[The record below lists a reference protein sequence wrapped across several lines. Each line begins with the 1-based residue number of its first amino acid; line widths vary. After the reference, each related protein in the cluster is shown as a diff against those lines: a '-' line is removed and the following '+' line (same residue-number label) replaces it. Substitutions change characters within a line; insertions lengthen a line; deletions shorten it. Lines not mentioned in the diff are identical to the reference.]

1 MTAELLITLIF
12 LVIVLIAILY
22 IISIW
27 VYKRAPANMG
37 FIRTGYLG
45 TKVCLGRGAM
55 VLPVFHEVTWVS
67 LETLKLIVSRS
78 RDQAVLTSDKIRIDV
93 VTELYAHVGRSE
105 EDLLA
110 AARSLGE
117 RTFDTEKVRNLLEA
131 KIVSALRSY
140 AATKTLSELH
150 ENRDAFAKAVQNSVV
165 ESFHANGLTLEEV
178 TIVTLEQSAKEFF
191 DKDNVFDAEGLKV
204 ITAITSDA
212 RRQVHNT
219 EKRTTV
225 SIRQRELDT
234 QLELL
239 EIEKQEAFARANQ
252 DREVANEQAQ
262 QIGNKQIYVLDQR
275 MAVEQKEIDNEQAL
289 ERMRAER
296 DVNATEES
304 RRREA
309 AEIQKTLELEKARR
323 DREIELVAKTEEE
336 QLANIQRKLAEERA
350 ERDRRIALVDKA
362 KEEELVEIARE
373 LARERAQKDKEIAL
387 ITKEQARQVADID
400 RTTVVMGREEAAR
413 DERHTSS
420 ETTALSVRRRSLE
433 TRLAM
438 LEIDKDEAFAQTQ
451 QEREVTN
458 ERARVLS
465 EQQRFILEQRWQ
477 VEEEEIAKAQA
488 LEAAQIRKDIAI
500 IEEARKREAA
510 EIQRGLAR
518 ETEERNRDI
527 ALVAKA
533 GELEQAEVQRRLAV
547 EVEER
552 TREVALTGKDEEVE
566 RARVKKALAV
576 EVEEREREV
585 ALTGKDEEVERARVK
600 KALAVEVEE
609 REREVALTGKDEEV
623 ERARVKKALA
633 VEVEER
639 EREVALTGK
648 DEEVERA
655 RVKKALAVEVEE
667 RERDIALIAKEQER
681 ERADIQRFLARE
693 QEERDR
699 QIALAAKT
707 RELEQAETHRLE
719 MTARRE
725 QAEHD
730 AESVRRVA
738 DATRQ
743 KEIDRIRA
751 EKDADTRRIDEE
763 NKAQITRMH
772 LLTQA
777 ESRSLA
783 AEREAEATL
792 TRARATSEAQQIAAE
807 GIEREAG
814 AVGRA
819 EMHIETLRVEN
830 VQRRFE
836 AEAVGIEAKAG
847 ALKKYNESAT
857 FLELAKLHIEAER
870 DIHIDQAKAMG
881 TALTGAHIRMY
892 GGDGGTVDNIRQLFT
907 SGFGIGEALEGVA
920 QSLPEGL
927 RDRLARDGIR
937 GIFRRPDDGPLSGH
951 VGHIQTLVDTH
962 LGDALDTPFGAAL
975 ERLNE
980 AAGGDEQASRALAVL
995 GSVNEGGTFDD
1006 VPFATAWSLLQ
1017 SLAKSSK

>member
-45 TKVCLGRGAM
+45 TKVCLGRGAL

-93 VTELYAHVGRSE
+93 VAELYAHVGRSE

-131 KIVSALRSY
+131 KIVSALRSF

-178 TIVTLEQSAKEFF
+178 TIVTLEQSGKEFF

-262 QIGNKQIYVLDQR
+262 QIGSKQIYVLDQR
-275 MAVEQKEIDNEQAL
+275 MAVEQKEIDNERAL

-309 AEIQKTLELEKARR
+309 AEIQKTLELERARR

-362 KEEELVEIARE
+362 REEELVEIARE
-373 LARERAQKDKEIAL
+373 LAREQAQKDKEIEL
-387 ITKEQARQVADID
+387 IAKEQARQVADID
-400 RTTVVMGREEAAR
+400 RTTVVMSREEAAR
-413 DERHTSS
+413 DERHQSS
-420 ETTALSVRRRSLE
+420 EATALSVRRRSLD

-438 LEIDKDEAFAQTQ
+438 LEIDKDEAFAQAQ
-451 QEREVTN
+451 QEREVAN

-477 VEEEEIAKAQA
+477 VEQEEIAKAEA
-488 LEAAQIRKDIAI
+488 LEAAQIQKDVAI
-500 IEEARKREAA
+500 IEETRKREAA
-510 EIQRGLAR
+510 DIQRALAR

-527 ALVAKA
+527 ALVTKA

-552 TREVALTGKDEEVE
+552 GREIALTGKDEEVE
-566 RARVKKALAV
+566 RARVRKALAV

-585 ALTGKDEEVERARVK
+585 ALTGKE
-600 KALAVEVEE
+600 
-609 REREVALTGKDEEV
+609 
-623 ERARVKKALA
+623 
-633 VEVEER
+633 
-639 EREVALTGK
+639 
-648 DEEVERA
+648 EEVERA

-667 RERDIALIAKEQER
+667 RERDIALITKEQER

-693 QEERDR
+693 REERDR

-707 RELEQAETHRLE
+707 RELEQAEAHRLE

-738 DATRQ
+738 DASRQ

-751 EKDADTRRIDEE
+751 EKEADTRRIDEE

-777 ESRSLA
+777 EARSLA

-792 TRARATSEAQQIAAE
+792 TRARATSEAQQISAV
-807 GIEREAG
+807 GIEREAA

-819 EMHIETLRVEN
+819 EVSIEALRVEN
-830 VQRRFE
+830 TQRRFQ
-836 AEAVGIEAKAG
+836 AEAVGIEAKAD
-847 ALKKYNESAT
+847 ALKKYNESGT

-892 GGDGGTVDNIRQLFT
+892 GGGDGTVDNIRQLFT

-962 LGDALDTPFGAAL
+962 LGDALDTPFAAAL
-975 ERLNE
+975 ERLRE
-980 AAGGDEQASRALAVL
+980 AAGGDEQAASALAVL
-995 GSVNEGGTFDD
+995 GSVNEGGGFDE
-1006 VPFATAWSLLQ
+1006 VPFGTAWSLLQ
-1017 SLAKSSK
+1017 ALAKSSK

>member
-1 MTAELLITLIF
+1 MTAELLITFIF

-22 IISIW
+22 VISIW

-93 VTELYAHVGRSE
+93 VAELYAHVGRSE
-105 EDLLA
+105 DDLLA

-239 EIEKQEAFARANQ
+239 EIEKQEAFARAHQ

-262 QIGNKQIYVLDQR
+262 QIGGKQMYVLDQR
-275 MAVEQKEIDNEQAL
+275 MAVEQKEIDNERAL

-336 QLANIQRKLAEERA
+336 QIANIQRKLSEERA
-350 ERDRRIALVDKA
+350 ERDRRIALVAKA
-362 KEEELVEIARE
+362 EEEELVEIARA
-373 LARERAQKDKEIAL
+373 LARERAEKDKEIEL
-387 ITKEQARQVADID
+387 IAKEQAREVADID
-400 RTTVVMGREEAAR
+400 RTTAVMSREEAAR
-413 DERHTSS
+413 DERHQSS
-420 ETTALSVRRRSLE
+420 EATALSVRRRSLE

-451 QEREVTN
+451 QEREVAN

-477 VEEEEIAKAQA
+477 VEEEEITKARA
-488 LEAAQIRKDIAI
+488 LEAAQIQKDIAI
-500 IEEARKREAA
+500 IEETRQREAA
-510 EIQRGLAR
+510 EIHRGLAR

-585 ALTGKDEEVERARVK
+585 ALTGKDEEVERARVR

-609 REREVALTGKDEEV
+609 RERE
-623 ERARVKKALA
+623 
-633 VEVEER
+633 
-639 EREVALTGK
+639 
-648 DEEVERA
+648 
-655 RVKKALAVEVEE
+655 
-667 RERDIALIAKEQER
+667 IALIAKEQER
-681 ERADIQRFLARE
+681 ERVDIQRFLARE

-707 RELEQAETHRLE
+707 RELEQAEAHRLE

-751 EKDADTRRIDEE
+751 EKDADTRRIEEE

-777 ESRSLA
+777 EARSLA

-792 TRARATSEAQQIAAE
+792 TRARATSEAQQISAE

-819 EMHIETLRVEN
+819 EVHIETLRVEN
-830 VQRRFE
+830 TQRRFE
-836 AEAVGIEAKAG
+836 AEAVGIEAKAD

-870 DIHIDQAKAMG
+870 DVHIDQAKAMG

-892 GGDGGTVDNIRQLFT
+892 GGDSGTVDNIRQLFT

-951 VGHIQTLVDTH
+951 VGQISDLVETH
-962 LGDALDTPFGAAL
+962 LGDALDTPFATAL
-975 ERLNE
+975 ERLRE

-995 GSVNEGGTFDD
+995 GSVNENGAFDD

-1017 SLAKSSK
+1017 SLAKSSR

>member
-1 MTAELLITLIF
+1 MTAELLITLLF

-78 RDQAVLTSDKIRIDV
+78 REQAVLTSDKIRIDV
-93 VTELYAHVGRSE
+93 VAELYAHVGRSE

-131 KIVSALRSY
+131 KIVSAVRSY

-150 ENRDAFAKAVQNSVV
+150 ENREAFAKAVQASVV

-191 DKDNVFDAEGLKV
+191 NKDNVFDAEGLKV

-219 EKRTTV
+219 EKKTTV

-239 EIEKQEAFARANQ
+239 EIEKQEAFARAHQ

-262 QIGNKQIYVLDQR
+262 QIGSKQRYVLDQR
-275 MAVEQKEIDNEQAL
+275 MEVEQKEIDNEKEL

-296 DVNATEES
+296 DVSATEES

-373 LARERAQKDKEIAL
+373 LAREQAEKDKEIEL
-387 ITKEQARQVADID
+387 IAKEQARQVADIE
-400 RTTVVMGREEAAR
+400 RTTAVMAREEAAR
-413 DERHTSS
+413 DERHKSS
-420 ETTALSVRRRSLE
+420 EETALSVRKRSLE

-438 LEIDKDEAFAQTQ
+438 LDIDKDEAFAQAQ
-451 QEREVTN
+451 QEREVAN

-477 VEEEEIAKAQA
+477 VEQEEIAKAQA
-488 LEAAQIRKDIAI
+488 LEAAQIQKEVAI
-500 IEEARKREAA
+500 IEETRNREAA
-510 EIQRGLAR
+510 DIRRGLAR
-518 ETEERNRDI
+518 ETEERERDI

-547 EVEER
+547 EMEER
-552 TREVALTGKDEEVE
+552 AREISLTGQDEEVE
-566 RARVKKALAV
+566 RARVRKARAI
-576 EVEEREREV
+576 EIEEREREV
-585 ALTGKDEEVERARVK
+585 ALTGKEEEVERARVQ
-600 KALAVEVEE
+600 KA
-609 REREVALTGKDEEV
+609 
-623 ERARVKKALA
+623 RAI
-633 VEVEER
+633 EI
-639 EREVALTGK
+639 
-648 DEEVERA
+648 
-655 RVKKALAVEVEE
+655 EE

-738 DATRQ
+738 DASRQ

-751 EKDADTRRIDEE
+751 EKEADTRRIDEE

-792 TRARATSEAQQIAAE
+792 TRARATSEAQQIAAD

-819 EMHIETLRVEN
+819 EVHIEALRVEN
-830 VQRRFE
+830 VQRRFQ
-836 AEAVGIEAKAG
+836 AEAVGIEAKAD

-870 DIHIDQAKAMG
+870 DVHIDQAKAMG

-951 VGHIQTLVDTH
+951 VGHIQALVDAH
-962 LGDALDTPFGAAL
+962 LADALDTPFAAAL
-975 ERLNE
+975 ERLRE
-980 AAGGDEQASRALAVL
+980 AAGGDEQAAASLAVL

-1017 SLAKSSK
+1017 ALAKSSK

>member
-1 MTAELLITLIF
+1 MTAELLITLLF

-22 IISIW
+22 VISIW

-45 TKVCLGRGAM
+45 TKVCLGRGAI

-93 VTELYAHVGRSE
+93 VAELYAHVGRSE

-131 KIVSALRSY
+131 KIVSALRSF

-150 ENRDAFAKAVQNSVV
+150 ENRDAFAKAVQGSVV

-204 ITAITSDA
+204 ITEITSDA

-239 EIEKQEAFARANQ
+239 EIEKQEAFARAHQ

-262 QIGNKQIYVLDQR
+262 QIGNKQRYVLDQR

-296 DVNATEES
+296 DVSATEES

-309 AEIQKTLELEKARR
+309 AEIRKTLELEKARR

-336 QLANIQRKLAEERA
+336 QLANIRRKLSEERA
-350 ERDRRIALVDKA
+350 EHDRRIALVAKA
-362 KEEELVEIARE
+362 EEEELAGIARA
-373 LARERAQKDKEIAL
+373 LARERAEKDKEIDL
-387 ITKEQARQVADID
+387 IAKEQARETADID
-400 RTTVVMGREEAAR
+400 RTTAVMGREEAAR
-413 DERHTSS
+413 DERHQSS
-420 ETTALSVRRRSLE
+420 EATALSVRRRSLE

-438 LEIDKDEAFAQTQ
+438 LEIDKDEAFAQAQ
-451 QEREVTN
+451 QEREVAN

-477 VEEEEIAKAQA
+477 VEQEEIAKAQA
-488 LEAAQIRKDIAI
+488 LEAARIRKDVAI
-500 IEEARKREAA
+500 IEETREREAA
-510 EIQRGLAR
+510 EIRRGLAR
-518 ETEERNRDI
+518 ETEERDRDI

-552 TREVALTGKDEEVE
+552 GREIALTGKDEEVE
-566 RARVKKALAV
+566 RTRVKKALAV
-576 EVEEREREV
+576 EVEERERE
-585 ALTGKDEEVERARVK
+585 
-600 KALAVEVEE
+600 
-609 REREVALTGKDEEV
+609 
-623 ERARVKKALA
+623 
-633 VEVEER
+633 
-639 EREVALTGK
+639 
-648 DEEVERA
+648 
-655 RVKKALAVEVEE
+655 
-667 RERDIALIAKEQER
+667 IALIAKEQER
-681 ERADIQRFLARE
+681 ERTDIQRFLARE

-707 RELEQAETHRLE
+707 RELEQAEAHRLE

-751 EKDADTRRIDEE
+751 EKDADTRRIEEE
-763 NKAQITRMH
+763 NKAQISRMH
-772 LLTQA
+772 MLTQA
-777 ESRSLA
+777 EARSLA

-792 TRARATSEAQQIAAE
+792 TRARATSEAQQISAE

-819 EMHIETLRVEN
+819 EVHVEALRVEN
-830 VQRRFE
+830 VQRRFQ
-836 AEAVGIEAKAG
+836 AEAVGIEAKAD

-870 DIHIDQAKAMG
+870 DVHIDQAKAMG
-881 TALTGAHIRMY
+881 SALTGAHIRMY

-937 GIFRRPDDGPLSGH
+937 GIFRRPDGGPLSGH
-951 VGHIQTLVDTH
+951 VERIAGLVDAH
-962 LGDALDTPFGAAL
+962 LGDALDTPFAAAL
-975 ERLNE
+975 ERLGE
-980 AAGGDEQASRALAVL
+980 AAGGDEEATRALAVL

-1006 VPFATAWSLLQ
+1006 VPFATAWNLLQ
-1017 SLAKSSK
+1017 ALAKSSK

>member
-12 LVIVLIAILY
+12 LAIVLIAILY

-45 TKVCLGRGAM
+45 TRVCLGRGAI

-78 RDQAVLTSDKIRIDV
+78 RDQAVLTSDKIRVDV
-93 VTELYAHVGRSE
+93 VAELYAHVGRSE

-150 ENRDAFAKAVQNSVV
+150 ENREAFAKAVQASVV

-204 ITAITSDA
+204 ITEVTSDA
-212 RRQVHNT
+212 RRHVHNT

-225 SIRQRELDT
+225 SIRKRELDT

-262 QIGNKQIYVLDQR
+262 QIGSKQMYVLDQR
-275 MAVEQKEIDNEQAL
+275 MEVEQKEIDNEKAL

-296 DVNATEES
+296 DVSATEES

-373 LARERAQKDKEIAL
+373 LAREQARTDKEIEL
-387 ITKEQARQVADID
+387 IAKEQARQVADID
-400 RTTVVMGREEAAR
+400 RTTVVMAREEAAR
-413 DERHTSS
+413 DERHQSS
-420 ETTALSVRRRSLE
+420 ETTALSVRKRSLE

-438 LEIDKDEAFAQTQ
+438 LEIDKDEAFAQAQ
-451 QEREVTN
+451 QEREVAN

-465 EQQRFILEQRWQ
+465 EQQRFILEQRWL
-477 VEEEEIAKAQA
+477 VEEEEIAKARA
-488 LEAAQIRKDIAI
+488 LEAAQIQKDVAI
-500 IEEARKREAA
+500 IDETRKREAA
-510 EIQRGLAR
+510 DIRRGLAR

-552 TREVALTGKDEEVE
+552 GREIALTTKDEEVE
-566 RARVKKALAV
+566 RARVQKARAV
-576 EVEEREREV
+576 EVEERERE
-585 ALTGKDEEVERARVK
+585 
-600 KALAVEVEE
+600 
-609 REREVALTGKDEEV
+609 
-623 ERARVKKALA
+623 
-633 VEVEER
+633 
-639 EREVALTGK
+639 
-648 DEEVERA
+648 
-655 RVKKALAVEVEE
+655 
-667 RERDIALIAKEQER
+667 IALIAKEQER

-738 DATRQ
+738 DANRQ

-751 EKDADTRRIDEE
+751 EKEADTRRIDEE
-763 NKAQITRMH
+763 NKAQVTRMH

-777 ESRSLA
+777 EARSLA

-792 TRARATSEAQQIAAE
+792 TRARATSEAQQIAAV
-807 GIEREAG
+807 GIEREAA

-819 EMHIETLRVEN
+819 EVSIEALRVEN
-830 VQRRFE
+830 TQRRFQ
-836 AEAVGIEAKAG
+836 AEAVGIEAKAD
-847 ALKKYNESAT
+847 ALKRYNESAT

-951 VGHIQTLVDTH
+951 VGHVQTLVDAH
-962 LGDALDTPFGAAL
+962 LADSPDTPFAAAL
-975 ERLNE
+975 ERLRE
-980 AAGGDEQASRALAVL
+980 AAGGDEEASRALAVL

-1006 VPFATAWSLLQ
+1006 VPFATAWNLLQ

>member
-93 VTELYAHVGRSE
+93 VAELYAHVGRSE

-131 KIVSALRSY
+131 KIVSALRSF

-178 TIVTLEQSAKEFF
+178 TIVTLEQSGKEFF

-262 QIGNKQIYVLDQR
+262 QIGSKQMYVLDQR
-275 MAVEQKEIDNEQAL
+275 MAVEQKEIDNERAL

-336 QLANIQRKLAEERA
+336 QLANIKRKLAEERA
-350 ERDRRIALVDKA
+350 ERDRRIALIAKA
-362 KEEELVEIARE
+362 KEEELAEIYRE
-373 LARERAQKDKEIAL
+373 LAREQAQKDKEIEL
-387 ITKEQARQVADID
+387 IAKEQAREVADIE
-400 RTTVVMGREEAAR
+400 RNTAVMSREEAAR
-413 DERHTSS
+413 DERHQSS
-420 ETTALSVRRRSLE
+420 EATALSVRRRSLE

-438 LEIDKDEAFAQTQ
+438 LEIDKDEAFAQAQ
-451 QEREVTN
+451 QEREVAN

-477 VEEEEIAKAQA
+477 VEQEEIAKARD
-488 LEAAQIRKDIAI
+488 LEAAQIHKDVAI
-500 IEEARKREAA
+500 VEETRKREAA
-510 EIQRGLAR
+510 EIRRGLAR
-518 ETEERNRDI
+518 ETEERDRDI
-527 ALVAKA
+527 ALVAKT

-552 TREVALTGKDEEVE
+552 GREIALTGKDEEVE

-623 ERARVKKALA
+623 ERARVKKS
-633 VEVEER
+633 
-639 EREVALTGK
+639 
-648 DEEVERA
+648 
-655 RVKKALAVEVEE
+655 LAVEVEE

-707 RELEQAETHRLE
+707 RELEQVEAHRLE

-730 AESVRRVA
+730 AESVRHVA
-738 DATRQ
+738 DASRQ
-743 KEIDRIRA
+743 KEIDRIKA
-751 EKDADTRRIDEE
+751 EKDADTRRIEEE

-777 ESRSLA
+777 EARSLA

-792 TRARATSEAQQIAAE
+792 TRARATSEAQQIAAD

-819 EMHIETLRVEN
+819 EVHIETLRVEN

-870 DIHIDQAKAMG
+870 DVHIDQAKAMG

-937 GIFRRPDDGPLSGH
+937 GIFRRPDDSPLSGH
-951 VGHIQTLVDTH
+951 VGQIGSLVEAH
-962 LGDALDTPFGAAL
+962 LADALDTPFAAAL
-975 ERLNE
+975 DRLRE
-980 AAGGDEQASRALAVL
+980 AAGSDEEASRALAVL
-995 GSVNEGGTFDD
+995 DSVNESGAFDD

>member
-1 MTAELLITLIF
+1 MTAELLITLLF

-78 RDQAVLTSDKIRIDV
+78 REQAVLTSDKIRVDV
-93 VTELYAHVGRSE
+93 VAELYAHVGRSE

-131 KIVSALRSY
+131 KIVSAVRSY

-150 ENRDAFAKAVQNSVV
+150 ENREAFAKAVQNSVV

-191 DKDNVFDAEGLKV
+191 NKDNVFDAEGLKV

-219 EKRTTV
+219 EKKTTV

-239 EIEKQEAFARANQ
+239 EIEKQEAFARAHQ

-262 QIGNKQIYVLDQR
+262 QIGSKQRYVLDQR
-275 MAVEQKEIDNEQAL
+275 MEVEQKEIDNEKAL

-296 DVNATEES
+296 DVSATEES

-373 LARERAQKDKEIAL
+373 LAREQARTDKEIEL
-387 ITKEQARQVADID
+387 IAKEQARQVADID
-400 RTTVVMGREEAAR
+400 RTTAVMAREEAAR
-413 DERHTSS
+413 DERHESS
-420 ETTALSVRRRSLE
+420 EETALSVRKRSLE

-438 LEIDKDEAFAQTQ
+438 LDIDKDEAFAQAQ
-451 QEREVTN
+451 QEREVAS

-477 VEEEEIAKAQA
+477 VEQEEIAKAQA
-488 LEAAQIRKDIAI
+488 LEAAQIQKEVAI
-500 IEEARKREAA
+500 IEETRNREAA
-510 EIQRGLAR
+510 DIRRGLAR
-518 ETEERNRDI
+518 ETEERERDI

-552 TREVALTGKDEEVE
+552 GREIALTGKDEEVE
-566 RARVKKALAV
+566 RARVRKALAV

-585 ALTGKDEEVERARVK
+585 ALTGKEEEVERARVQ
-600 KALAVEVEE
+600 KARAVEIEE
-609 REREVALTGKDEEV
+609 RERE
-623 ERARVKKALA
+623 
-633 VEVEER
+633 
-639 EREVALTGK
+639 
-648 DEEVERA
+648 
-655 RVKKALAVEVEE
+655 
-667 RERDIALIAKEQER
+667 IALIAKDQER

-738 DATRQ
+738 DASRQ

-751 EKDADTRRIDEE
+751 EKEADTRRIDEE

-772 LLTQA
+772 MLTQA
-777 ESRSLA
+777 EARSLA

-792 TRARATSEAQQIAAE
+792 TRARATSEAQQIAAD

-819 EMHIETLRVEN
+819 EVHIEALRVEN
-830 VQRRFE
+830 VQRRFQ
-836 AEAVGIEAKAG
+836 AEAVGIEAKAD

-870 DIHIDQAKAMG
+870 DVHIDQAKAMG

-937 GIFRRPDDGPLSGH
+937 GIFRRPDDSPLSGH
-951 VGHIQTLVDTH
+951 VGHVQTLVDAH
-962 LGDALDTPFGAAL
+962 LADTLDTPFAAAL
-975 ERLNE
+975 ERLRE
-980 AAGGDEQASRALAVL
+980 AAGGDEQASRAVEVL
-995 GSVNEGGTFDD
+995 GSVNEGGAFDD

-1017 SLAKSSK
+1017 ALAKSSK

>member
-22 IISIW
+22 VISIW

-78 RDQAVLTSDKIRIDV
+78 RDQAVLASDKIRIDV
-93 VTELYAHVGRSE
+93 VAELYAHVGRSE
-105 EDLLA
+105 DDLLA

-234 QLELL
+234 QLDLL
-239 EIEKQEAFARANQ
+239 EIEKQEAFARAHQ

-262 QIGNKQIYVLDQR
+262 QIGSKQMYVLDQR
-275 MAVEQKEIDNEQAL
+275 MAVEQKEIDNERAL

-336 QLANIQRKLAEERA
+336 QLANIQRKLSEERA
-350 ERDRRIALVDKA
+350 ERDRRIALVAKA
-362 KEEELVEIARE
+362 EEEELVEIARA
-373 LARERAQKDKEIAL
+373 LARERAEKDKEIEL
-387 ITKEQARQVADID
+387 IGKEQGREVADID
-400 RTTVVMGREEAAR
+400 RTTAVMSREEAAR
-413 DERHTSS
+413 DERHQSS

-451 QEREVTN
+451 QEREVAN

-477 VEEEEIAKAQA
+477 VEEEEIAKARA

-500 IEEARKREAA
+500 IEETRQREAA

-623 ERARVKKALA
+623 ERARVQ
-633 VEVEER
+633 
-639 EREVALTGK
+639 
-648 DEEVERA
+648 
-655 RVKKALAVEVEE
+655 KALAVEVEE
-667 RERDIALIAKEQER
+667 RERDIALIGKEQER

-707 RELEQAETHRLE
+707 RELEQAEAHRLE

-751 EKDADTRRIDEE
+751 EKDADTRRIEEE

-777 ESRSLA
+777 EARSLA

-792 TRARATSEAQQIAAE
+792 TRARATSEAQQISAE

-819 EMHIETLRVEN
+819 EVHIEALRVEN

-836 AEAVGIEAKAG
+836 AEAVGIEAKAD
-847 ALKKYNESAT
+847 ALKTYNESAT

-870 DIHIDQAKAMG
+870 DVHIDQAKAMG

-892 GGDGGTVDNIRQLFT
+892 GGDAGTVDNIRQLFT

-951 VGHIQTLVDTH
+951 VGQISDLVETH
-962 LGDALDTPFGAAL
+962 LGDALDTPFATAL
-975 ERLNE
+975 ERLRE

-995 GSVNEGGTFDD
+995 GSVNESGAFDD
-1006 VPFATAWSLLQ
+1006 VPFATAWGLLQ

>member
-22 IISIW
+22 VISIW

-93 VTELYAHVGRSE
+93 VAELYAHVGRSE

-117 RTFDTEKVRNLLEA
+117 RTFDTEKVRSLLEA

-150 ENRDAFAKAVQNSVV
+150 ENRDTFAKAVQTSVV

-178 TIVTLEQSAKEFF
+178 TIVTLEQSGKEFF

-204 ITAITSDA
+204 ITEITSDA

-239 EIEKQEAFARANQ
+239 EIEKQEAFARAHQ

-262 QIGNKQIYVLDQR
+262 QIGNKQMYVLDQR

-296 DVNATEES
+296 DVSATEES

-309 AEIQKTLELEKARR
+309 AEIWKTLELEKARR

-350 ERDRRIALVDKA
+350 ERDRRIALVAKA
-362 KEEELVEIARE
+362 KEEELAEISRE
-373 LARERAQKDKEIAL
+373 LAREHAQKDKEIEL
-387 ITKEQARQVADID
+387 IAKEQARQMADID
-400 RTTVVMGREEAAR
+400 RTTAVMAREETAR
-413 DERHTSS
+413 DERHKSS
-420 ETTALSVRRRSLE
+420 EATALSVRRRGLE

-438 LEIDKDEAFAQTQ
+438 LEIDRDEAFAQTQ
-451 QEREVTN
+451 QEREVAN
-458 ERARVLS
+458 ERARILS
-465 EQQRFILEQRWQ
+465 EQQRFILEQRWL
-477 VEEEEIAKAQA
+477 VEAEEIAKARA

-500 IEEARKREAA
+500 IEETREREAA
-510 EIQRGLAR
+510 EIQRALAR

-552 TREVALTGKDEEVE
+552 GREIALTGKDEEVE
-566 RARVKKALAV
+566 RARVKKARAI
-576 EVEEREREV
+576 EIEEREREIV
-585 ALTGKDEEVERARVK
+585 
-600 KALAVEVEE
+600 
-609 REREVALTGKDEEV
+609 
-623 ERARVKKALA
+623 
-633 VEVEER
+633 
-639 EREVALTGK
+639 
-648 DEEVERA
+648 
-655 RVKKALAVEVEE
+655 
-667 RERDIALIAKEQER
+667 LIAKEQER
-681 ERADIQRFLARE
+681 EQADIRRFLARE

-707 RELEQAETHRLE
+707 RELEQAEAHRLE
-719 MTARRE
+719 MTAQRE

-751 EKDADTRRIDEE
+751 EKDADTRRIEEE
-763 NKAQITRMH
+763 NKARISRMH
-772 LLTQA
+772 LLNQSEA
-777 ESRSLA
+777 RSLA

-792 TRARATSEAQQIAAE
+792 TRARANSEAQQIAAV

-819 EMHIETLRVEN
+819 EVSIEALRVEN
-830 VQRRFE
+830 TQRRFE
-836 AEAVGIEAKAG
+836 AEAVGIEAKAD
-847 ALKKYNESAT
+847 ALKRYNESAT

-951 VGHIQTLVDTH
+951 VERVRALVDAH
-962 LGDALDTPFGAAL
+962 LDDALDTPFAAAL
-975 ERLNE
+975 ERLRE

-995 GSVNEGGTFDD
+995 GSVNESGAFDD
-1006 VPFATAWSLLQ
+1006 VPFATAWNLLQ
-1017 SLAKSSK
+1017 TLAKRAPTE

>member
-1 MTAELLITLIF
+1 MTVELLITLIF
-12 LVIVLIAILY
+12 LVIALIAILY
-22 IISIW
+22 VISIW

-93 VTELYAHVGRSE
+93 VAELYAHVGRSE
-105 EDLLA
+105 DDLLA

-178 TIVTLEQSAKEFF
+178 TIVTLEQSGKEFF

-262 QIGNKQIYVLDQR
+262 QIGNKQMYVLDQR
-275 MAVEQKEIDNEQAL
+275 MAVEQKEIDNERAL

-336 QLANIQRKLAEERA
+336 QIANIQRKLSEERA
-350 ERDRRIALVDKA
+350 ERDRRIALVAKA
-362 KEEELVEIARE
+362 EEEELVEIARA
-373 LARERAQKDKEIAL
+373 LARERAEKDKEIEL
-387 ITKEQARQVADID
+387 IAKEQARDVADIE
-400 RTTVVMGREEAAR
+400 RNTAVMSREEAAR
-413 DERHTSS
+413 DERHESS
-420 ETTALSVRRRSLE
+420 EATALSVRKRSLE

-438 LEIDKDEAFAQTQ
+438 LEIDKDEAFAQAQ
-451 QEREVTN
+451 QAREVAN

-477 VEEEEIAKAQA
+477 VEEEEIAKAQV
-488 LEAAQIRKDIAI
+488 LESAQIRKDVAV
-500 IEEARKREAA
+500 IEETRKREAA
-510 EIQRGLAR
+510 DIQRGLAR

-533 GELEQAEVQRRLAV
+533 GELEQAEVQRR
-547 EVEER
+547 
-552 TREVALTGKDEEVE
+552 
-566 RARVKKALAV
+566 LAV

-707 RELEQAETHRLE
+707 RELEQAEARRLE
-719 MTARRE
+719 MTAQRE

-792 TRARATSEAQQIAAE
+792 TRARATSEAQQVAAD

-819 EMHIETLRVEN
+819 EVHIESLRVEN
-830 VQRRFE
+830 VQRRFQ
-836 AEAVGIEAKAG
+836 AEAVGIEAKAD

-870 DIHIDQAKAMG
+870 DVHIDQAKAMG

-892 GGDGGTVDNIRQLFT
+892 GGDGGTVENIRQLFT

-951 VGHIQTLVDTH
+951 VGHIQTLVDAH
-962 LGDALDTPFGAAL
+962 LGDTLDTPFAAAL
-975 ERLNE
+975 ERLNQ

-995 GSVNEGGTFDD
+995 GSVNESGAFDD

-1017 SLAKSSK
+1017 SLAKTSK

>member
-1 MTAELLITLIF
+1 MTAELLITFLF

-22 IISIW
+22 VISIW

-45 TKVCLGRGAM
+45 TRVCLGRGAM

-78 RDQAVLTSDKIRIDV
+78 REQAVLTSDKIRIDV
-93 VTELYAHVGRSE
+93 VAELYAHVGRSE
-105 EDLLA
+105 DDLLA

-150 ENRDAFAKAVQNSVV
+150 ENRDAFAKAVQGSVV

-204 ITAITSDA
+204 ITEITSDA

-239 EIEKQEAFARANQ
+239 EIEKQEAFARAQQ

-262 QIGNKQIYVLDQR
+262 QIGNKQMYVLDQR

-289 ERMRAER
+289 ERLRAER
-296 DVNATEES
+296 DVSATEEG
-304 RRREA
+304 RRRDA
-309 AEIQKTLELEKARR
+309 AEIRKTLELEKARR

-336 QLANIQRKLAEERA
+336 QLANIRRKLAEERA
-350 ERDRRIALVDKA
+350 EHDRRIALVAKA
-362 KEEELVEIARE
+362 EEEELAGIARA
-373 LARERAQKDKEIAL
+373 LARERAEKDKEIDL
-387 ITKEQARQVADID
+387 IGKEQARELADID
-400 RTTVVMGREEAAR
+400 RTTTVMAHEETAR
-413 DERHTSS
+413 DERHRSS
-420 ETTALSVRRRSLE
+420 EATALSVRRRGLE

-438 LEIDKDEAFAQTQ
+438 LEIDKDEAFAQAQ
-451 QEREVTN
+451 QEREVAN

-477 VEEEEIAKAQA
+477 VEQEEIAKAQA
-488 LEAAQIRKDIAI
+488 LEAAQIRKEVAI
-500 IEEARKREAA
+500 IEETRQREAA
-510 EIQRGLAR
+510 EIRRGLAR
-518 ETEERNRDI
+518 ETEERDRDI
-527 ALVAKA
+527 ALAAKA
-533 GELEQAEVQRRLAV
+533 AELEQAEVQRRLAV

-552 TREVALTGKDEEVE
+552 GREIALAGKDEEVE

-576 EVEEREREV
+576 EVEERERE
-585 ALTGKDEEVERARVK
+585 
-600 KALAVEVEE
+600 
-609 REREVALTGKDEEV
+609 
-623 ERARVKKALA
+623 
-633 VEVEER
+633 
-639 EREVALTGK
+639 
-648 DEEVERA
+648 
-655 RVKKALAVEVEE
+655 
-667 RERDIALIAKEQER
+667 IALIAKEQER
-681 ERADIQRFLARE
+681 EQADIRRFLARE

-707 RELEQAETHRLE
+707 RALEQAEAHRLE
-719 MTARRE
+719 MTAQRE

-743 KEIDRIRA
+743 REIDRIRA
-751 EKDADTRRIDEE
+751 EKDADTRRIEEE
-763 NKAQITRMH
+763 NKAQISRMH
-772 LLTQA
+772 MLSQA
-777 ESRSLA
+777 EARSLA

-792 TRARATSEAQQIAAE
+792 TRARATSEAQQISAE

-819 EMHIETLRVEN
+819 EVHVEALRVEN
-830 VQRRFE
+830 VQRRLE

-847 ALKKYNESAT
+847 ALRKYNESAT
-857 FLELAKLHIEAER
+857 FLEIARLHIEAER

-881 TALTGAHIRMY
+881 SALTGAHIRMY
-892 GGDGGTVDNIRQLFT
+892 GGGDGTVDNIRQLFT

-937 GIFRRPDDGPLSGH
+937 GIFRRPDDGPLGGH
-951 VGHIQTLVDTH
+951 VERIAGLMEAADLT
-962 LGDALDTPFGAAL
+962 GASDTPFAAAL
-975 ERLNE
+975 ERLTA
-980 AAGGDEQASRALAVL
+980 AAGGDEQATRALAVL
-995 GSVNEGGTFDD
+995 GSVNEGGAFDD
-1006 VPFATAWSLLQ
+1006 VPFATAWSLMQ
-1017 SLAKSSK
+1017 ALAKSSK

>member
-1 MTAELLITLIF
+1 MESLITLII
-12 LVIVLIAILY
+12 LAIIVIAILY

-37 FIRTGYLG
+37 FVRTGFLG
-45 TKVCLGRGAM
+45 TKVCLGRGAT

-67 LETLKLIVSRS
+67 LETIKLIVSRS

-93 VTELYAHVGRSE
+93 VAELYAHVGRSE
-105 EDLLA
+105 DELLA

-117 RTFDTEKVRNLLEA
+117 RTFDSEKVRNLLEA

-140 AATKTLSELH
+140 AATKTLNELH
-150 ENRDAFAKAVQNSVV
+150 ENREGFAKAVQSSVV

-204 ITAITSDA
+204 ITEVTSDA
-212 RRQVHNT
+212 RRHVHNT

-225 SIRQRELDT
+225 SIRKRELDT

-239 EIEKQEAFARANQ
+239 EIEKQEAFARAHQ

-262 QIGNKQIYVLDQR
+262 QIGNKQMYVLDQR
-275 MAVEQKEIDNEQAL
+275 MEVEQKEIDNEKAL

-296 DVNATEES
+296 DVSATEES

-373 LARERAQKDKEIAL
+373 LAREQARTDKEIEL
-387 ITKEQARQVADID
+387 IAKEQARQVADID
-400 RTTVVMGREEAAR
+400 RTTVVMAREEAAR
-413 DERHTSS
+413 DERHQSS
-420 ETTALSVRRRSLE
+420 EATALSVRKRSLE

-438 LEIDKDEAFAQTQ
+438 LEIDKDEAFAQAQ
-451 QEREVTN
+451 QEREVAN

-477 VEEEEIAKAQA
+477 VEQEEIAKAQA
-488 LEAAQIRKDIAI
+488 LEAAQIQKDVAI
-500 IEEARKREAA
+500 IEETRKREAA
-510 EIQRGLAR
+510 DIRRGLAR
-518 ETEERNRDI
+518 ETEERERDI

-533 GELEQAEVQRRLAV
+533 GELEQAEVQRRLGV
-547 EVEER
+547 EMEER
-552 TREVALTGKDEEVE
+552 AREISLTGQDEEVE
-566 RARVKKALAV
+566 RARVRKARAV
-576 EVEEREREV
+576 EI
-585 ALTGKDEEVERARVK
+585 
-600 KALAVEVEE
+600 
-609 REREVALTGKDEEV
+609 
-623 ERARVKKALA
+623 
-633 VEVEER
+633 
-639 EREVALTGK
+639 
-648 DEEVERA
+648 
-655 RVKKALAVEVEE
+655 EE

-681 ERADIQRFLARE
+681 EQADIQRFLARE

-738 DATRQ
+738 DASRQ

-751 EKDADTRRIDEE
+751 EKEADTRRIDEE

-772 LLTQA
+772 MLTQA
-777 ESRSLA
+777 EARSLA

-792 TRARATSEAQQIAAE
+792 TRARATSESQQIAAV

-819 EMHIETLRVEN
+819 EVSIEALRVEN
-830 VQRRFE
+830 TQRRFE
-836 AEAVGIEAKAG
+836 AEAVGIEAKAD

-951 VGHIQTLVDTH
+951 VGHVQTLVDAH
-962 LGDALDTPFGAAL
+962 LADALDTPFAAAL
-975 ERLNE
+975 ERLRE
-980 AAGGDEQASRALAVL
+980 AAGGDEQASRAVEVL
-995 GSVNEGGTFDD
+995 GSVNEGWAFDD
-1006 VPFATAWSLLQ
+1006 VPFATAWNLLQ
-1017 SLAKSSK
+1017 ALAKSSK

>member
-1 MTAELLITLIF
+1 MTAELLITLLF

-22 IISIW
+22 VISIW

-93 VTELYAHVGRSE
+93 VAELYAHVGRSE

-150 ENRDAFAKAVQNSVV
+150 ENRDAFAKAVQTSVV

-239 EIEKQEAFARANQ
+239 EIEKQEAFARAHQ

-262 QIGNKQIYVLDQR
+262 QIGSKQMYVLDQR

-289 ERMRAER
+289 ERLRAER
-296 DVNATEES
+296 DVSATEES

-309 AEIQKTLELEKARR
+309 AEIRKTLELEKARR

-336 QLANIQRKLAEERA
+336 QLVNIRRKLAEERA
-350 ERDRRIALVDKA
+350 EHDRRIALVAKA
-362 KEEELVEIARE
+362 EEEELAGIARA
-373 LARERAQKDKEIAL
+373 LARERAEKDKEIEL
-387 ITKEQARQVADID
+387 IGKEQAREVADID
-400 RTTVVMGREEAAR
+400 RTTAVMAREEAAR
-413 DERHTSS
+413 DERHQSS
-420 ETTALSVRRRSLE
+420 EAAALSVRRRSLE

-451 QEREVTN
+451 QEREVAN

-477 VEEEEIAKAQA
+477 VEQEEIAKAQA
-488 LEAAQIRKDIAI
+488 LESAQIRKEVAI
-500 IEEARKREAA
+500 IEETRQREAA
-510 EIQRGLAR
+510 EIRRGLAR
-518 ETEERNRDI
+518 ETEERDRDI
-527 ALVAKA
+527 ALAAKA
-533 GELEQAEVQRRLAV
+533 AELEQAEVQRRLAV

-552 TREVALTGKDEEVE
+552 GREIALTSKDEEVERARVKKALAVEVEERGREIALTGKDEEVE

-576 EVEEREREV
+576 EVEERERE
-585 ALTGKDEEVERARVK
+585 
-600 KALAVEVEE
+600 
-609 REREVALTGKDEEV
+609 
-623 ERARVKKALA
+623 
-633 VEVEER
+633 
-639 EREVALTGK
+639 
-648 DEEVERA
+648 
-655 RVKKALAVEVEE
+655 
-667 RERDIALIAKEQER
+667 IALIGKEQER
-681 ERADIQRFLARE
+681 EQADIRRYLARE

-707 RELEQAETHRLE
+707 RELEQAEAHRLE
-719 MTARRE
+719 MTAQRE

-743 KEIDRIRA
+743 REIDRIRA
-751 EKDADTRRIDEE
+751 EKDADTRRIEEE

-772 LLTQA
+772 MLTQA

-783 AEREAEATL
+783 AEREAEATV
-792 TRARATSEAQQIAAE
+792 TRARATSEAQQITAE
-807 GIEREAG
+807 GVEREAG
-814 AVGRA
+814 AMGRA
-819 EMHIETLRVEN
+819 EVHIEALRVEN
-830 VQRRFE
+830 VQRRLE
-836 AEAVGIEAKAG
+836 AEAVGIEAKAD

-857 FLELAKLHIEAER
+857 FLELARLHIEAER

-951 VGHIQTLVDTH
+951 VGHVADLVEAH
-962 LGDALDTPFGAAL
+962 LGDALDTPFAAAL
-975 ERLNE
+975 ERLKE
-980 AAGGDEQASRALAVL
+980 AAGGDEQATRALAVL

-1006 VPFATAWSLLQ
+1006 VPFATAWNLLQ
-1017 SLAKSSK
+1017 ALARSSK

>member
-45 TKVCLGRGAM
+45 TRVCLGRGAM

-93 VTELYAHVGRSE
+93 VAELYAHVGRSE

-150 ENRDAFAKAVQNSVV
+150 ENRDAFAKAVQTSVV

-204 ITAITSDA
+204 ITEVTSDA

-219 EKRTTV
+219 EKKTTV
-225 SIRQRELDT
+225 SIRKRELDT

-239 EIEKQEAFARANQ
+239 EIEKQEAFARAHQ

-262 QIGNKQIYVLDQR
+262 QIGNKQMYVLDQR
-275 MAVEQKEIDNEQAL
+275 MDVEQKEIDNEKAL

-296 DVNATEES
+296 DISATEEA

-323 DREIELVAKTEEE
+323 DREIELVGKTEEE
-336 QLANIQRKLAEERA
+336 QLANIQRKLSEERA

-373 LARERAQKDKEIAL
+373 LAREQARTDKEIEL
-387 ITKEQARQVADID
+387 IAKEQARQVADID
-400 RTTVVMGREEAAR
+400 RTTAVMAREETAR
-413 DERHTSS
+413 DERHQSS
-420 ETTALSVRRRSLE
+420 ETTALSVRKRSLE

-438 LEIDKDEAFAQTQ
+438 LDIDKDEAFAQAQ
-451 QEREVTN
+451 QEREVAD

-465 EQQRFILEQRWQ
+465 EQQRFILEQRWL
-477 VEEEEIAKAQA
+477 VEEEEIAKARA
-488 LEAAQIRKDIAI
+488 LEAAQIQKDIAI
-500 IEEARKREAA
+500 IEETRNREAA
-510 EIQRGLAR
+510 DIQRGLAR

-527 ALVAKA
+527 ALAAKA

-552 TREVALTGKDEEVE
+552 GREIALTGKDEEVE
-566 RARVKKALAV
+566 RARVQKARAV
-576 EVEEREREV
+576 EVEERERE
-585 ALTGKDEEVERARVK
+585 
-600 KALAVEVEE
+600 
-609 REREVALTGKDEEV
+609 
-623 ERARVKKALA
+623 
-633 VEVEER
+633 
-639 EREVALTGK
+639 
-648 DEEVERA
+648 
-655 RVKKALAVEVEE
+655 
-667 RERDIALIAKEQER
+667 IALIAKEQER

-738 DATRQ
+738 DANRQ

-751 EKDADTRRIDEE
+751 EKEADTRRIDEE
-763 NKAQITRMH
+763 NKARITRMH
-772 LLTQA
+772 MVTQA
-777 ESRSLA
+777 EARSLA

-792 TRARATSEAQQIAAE
+792 TRARANSEAQQISAV

-819 EMHIETLRVEN
+819 EVSIEALRVEN
-830 VQRRFE
+830 TQRRFR
-836 AEAVGIEAKAG
+836 AEAVGIEAKAD
-847 ALKKYNESAT
+847 ALKRYNESAT

-951 VGHIQTLVDTH
+951 VGHIQTLVDAH
-962 LGDALDTPFGAAL
+962 LADAMNTPFAAAL
-975 ERLNE
+975 ERLSE
-980 AAGGDEQASRALAVL
+980 AAGGDEEASRALAVL
-995 GSVNEGGTFDD
+995 GSVNEGGAFDE
-1006 VPFATAWSLLQ
+1006 VPFATAWNLLQ
-1017 SLAKSSK
+1017 ALAKSSK

>member
-22 IISIW
+22 VISIW

-78 RDQAVLTSDKIRIDV
+78 RDQAVLASDKIRIDV
-93 VTELYAHVGRSE
+93 VAELYAHVGRSE
-105 EDLLA
+105 DDLLA

-239 EIEKQEAFARANQ
+239 EIEKQEAFARAHQ

-262 QIGNKQIYVLDQR
+262 QIGSKQMYVLDQR
-275 MAVEQKEIDNEQAL
+275 MAVEQKEIDNERAL

-336 QLANIQRKLAEERA
+336 QLANIQRKLSEERA
-350 ERDRRIALVDKA
+350 ERDRRIALVAKA
-362 KEEELVEIARE
+362 EEEELVEIARA
-373 LARERAQKDKEIAL
+373 LARERAEKDKEIEL
-387 ITKEQARQVADID
+387 IGKEQGREVADID
-400 RTTVVMGREEAAR
+400 RTTAVMSREEAAR
-413 DERHTSS
+413 DERHQSS

-451 QEREVTN
+451 QEREVAN

-477 VEEEEIAKAQA
+477 VEEEEIAKARA
-488 LEAAQIRKDIAI
+488 LEAAQIQKDIAI
-500 IEEARKREAA
+500 IEETRQREAA

-623 ERARVKKALA
+623 ERARVQ
-633 VEVEER
+633 
-639 EREVALTGK
+639 
-648 DEEVERA
+648 
-655 RVKKALAVEVEE
+655 KALAVEVEE
-667 RERDIALIAKEQER
+667 RERDIALIGKEQER

-707 RELEQAETHRLE
+707 RELEQAEAHRLE

-751 EKDADTRRIDEE
+751 EKDADTRRIEEE

-777 ESRSLA
+777 EARSLA

-792 TRARATSEAQQIAAE
+792 TRARATSEAQQISAE

-819 EMHIETLRVEN
+819 EVHIEALRVEN

-836 AEAVGIEAKAG
+836 AEAVGIEAKAD
-847 ALKKYNESAT
+847 ALKTYNESAT

-870 DIHIDQAKAMG
+870 DVHIDQAKAMG

-892 GGDGGTVDNIRQLFT
+892 GGDAGTVDNIRQLFT

-951 VGHIQTLVDTH
+951 VGQISDLVETH
-962 LGDALDTPFGAAL
+962 LGDALDTPFAAAL
-975 ERLNE
+975 ERLRE

-995 GSVNEGGTFDD
+995 GSVNESGAFDD

>member
-45 TKVCLGRGAM
+45 TRVCLGRGAM

-78 RDQAVLTSDKIRIDV
+78 REQAVLTSDKIRVDV
-93 VTELYAHVGRSE
+93 VAELYAHVGRSE
-105 EDLLA
+105 DDLLA

-131 KIVSALRSY
+131 KIVSAVRSY

-150 ENRDAFAKAVQNSVV
+150 ENREAFARAVQASVV

-219 EKRTTV
+219 EKKTTV

-239 EIEKQEAFARANQ
+239 EIEKREAFARAHQ

-262 QIGNKQIYVLDQR
+262 QIGNKQMYVLDQR
-275 MAVEQKEIDNEQAL
+275 MEVEQKEIDNEKAL

-296 DVNATEES
+296 DVSATEES

-373 LARERAQKDKEIAL
+373 LAREQARTDKEIEL
-387 ITKEQARQVADID
+387 IAKEQARQVADID
-400 RTTVVMGREEAAR
+400 RTTAVMGREEAAR
-413 DERHTSS
+413 DERHQSS
-420 ETTALSVRRRSLE
+420 EATALSVRRRSLE

-438 LEIDKDEAFAQTQ
+438 LEIDKDEAFAQAQ
-451 QEREVTN
+451 QEREVAN

-477 VEEEEIAKAQA
+477 VEQEEIAKAQA
-488 LEAAQIRKDIAI
+488 LEAAQIQKDVAI
-500 IEEARKREAA
+500 IEETRKREAA
-510 EIQRGLAR
+510 DIRRGLAR
-518 ETEERNRDI
+518 ETEERERDI

-533 GELEQAEVQRRLAV
+533 GELEQAEVQRRLGV
-547 EVEER
+547 EIE
-552 TREVALTGKDEEVE
+552 E
-566 RARVKKALAV
+566 RAR
-576 EVEEREREV
+576 EIS
-585 ALTGKDEEVERARVK
+585 LTGRDEELERVRVRKAR
-600 KALAVEVEE
+600 AIEI
-609 REREVALTGKDEEV
+609 
-623 ERARVKKALA
+623 
-633 VEVEER
+633 
-639 EREVALTGK
+639 
-648 DEEVERA
+648 
-655 RVKKALAVEVEE
+655 EE

-681 ERADIQRFLARE
+681 EQADIQRFLARE

-699 QIALAAKT
+699 QIALAGKT

-738 DATRQ
+738 DASRQ

-751 EKDADTRRIDEE
+751 EKEADTRRIDEE

-777 ESRSLA
+777 EARSLA

-792 TRARATSEAQQIAAE
+792 TRARANSEAQQIAAD

-819 EMHIETLRVEN
+819 EVHIEALRVEN
-830 VQRRFE
+830 VQRRFQ
-836 AEAVGIEAKAG
+836 AEAVGIEAKAD
-847 ALKKYNESAT
+847 ALKRYNESAT

-951 VGHIQTLVDTH
+951 VGHVQTLVDAH
-962 LGDALDTPFGAAL
+962 LAGALDTPFATAL
-975 ERLNE
+975 ERLRE
-980 AAGGDEQASRALAVL
+980 AAGGDEQASRAVEVL
-995 GSVNEGGTFDD
+995 GSVNEGGAFDE

-1017 SLAKSSK
+1017 ALAKSSK

>member
-45 TKVCLGRGAM
+45 TKVCLGRGAI

-93 VTELYAHVGRSE
+93 VAELYAHVGRSE
-105 EDLLA
+105 DDLLA

-117 RTFDTEKVRNLLEA
+117 RTFDTEKVRMLLEA

-150 ENRDAFAKAVQNSVV
+150 ENRDTFAKAVQTSVV

-239 EIEKQEAFARANQ
+239 EIEKQEAFARAHQ

-262 QIGNKQIYVLDQR
+262 QIGNKQMYVLDQR
-275 MAVEQKEIDNEQAL
+275 MEVEQKEIDNEKAL

-296 DVNATEES
+296 DVSATEES

-373 LARERAQKDKEIAL
+373 LAREQARTDKEIEL
-387 ITKEQARQVADID
+387 IAKEQARQVADID
-400 RTTVVMGREEAAR
+400 RTTAVMAREETAR
-413 DERHTSS
+413 DERHQSS
-420 ETTALSVRRRSLE
+420 EATALSVRKRSLD

-438 LEIDKDEAFAQTQ
+438 LEIDKDEAFAQAQ
-451 QEREVTN
+451 QEREVAN

-488 LEAAQIRKDIAI
+488 LEAAQIRKDVAI
-500 IEEARKREAA
+500 IEETRNREAA
-510 EIQRGLAR
+510 DIRRGLAR

-533 GELEQAEVQRRLAV
+533 GELEQAEVQRRLGV

-552 TREVALTGKDEEVE
+552 GREIALTTKDEEVE
-566 RARVKKALAV
+566 RARVQKARAV
-576 EVEEREREV
+576 EIEER
-585 ALTGKDEEVERARVK
+585 D
-600 KALAVEVEE
+600 
-609 REREVALTGKDEEV
+609 
-623 ERARVKKALA
+623 
-633 VEVEER
+633 
-639 EREVALTGK
+639 
-648 DEEVERA
+648 
-655 RVKKALAVEVEE
+655 
-667 RERDIALIAKEQER
+667 RDIALIAKEQER
-681 ERADIQRFLARE
+681 EQADIQRFLARE

-738 DATRQ
+738 DASRQ

-751 EKDADTRRIDEE
+751 EKEADTRRIDEE

-777 ESRSLA
+777 EARSLA

-792 TRARATSEAQQIAAE
+792 TRARANSEAQQISAV

-819 EMHIETLRVEN
+819 EVSIEALRVEN
-830 VQRRFE
+830 TQRRFQ
-836 AEAVGIEAKAG
+836 AEAVGIEAKAD
-847 ALKKYNESAT
+847 ALKRYNESAT

-951 VGHIQTLVDTH
+951 VGHIQTLVDAH
-962 LGDALDTPFGAAL
+962 LADALDTPFAAAL
-975 ERLNE
+975 QRLRE
-980 AAGGDEQASRALAVL
+980 AAGGDEQASRAVEVL

-1017 SLAKSSK
+1017 ALAKSSK

>member
-45 TKVCLGRGAM
+45 TRVCLGRGAL

-93 VTELYAHVGRSE
+93 VAELYAHVGRSE

-131 KIVSALRSY
+131 KIVSALRSF

-150 ENRDAFAKAVQNSVV
+150 ENRDAFAKAVQASVV

-178 TIVTLEQSAKEFF
+178 TIVTLEQSGKEFF

-262 QIGNKQIYVLDQR
+262 QIGNKQMYVLDQR
-275 MAVEQKEIDNEQAL
+275 MAVEQKEIDNERAL

-309 AEIQKTLELEKARR
+309 AEIHKTLELEKARR

-336 QLANIQRKLAEERA
+336 QLANIGRKLAEERA

-373 LARERAQKDKEIAL
+373 LAREQARTDKEIEL
-387 ITKEQARQVADID
+387 IAKEQAREVADIE
-400 RTTVVMGREEAAR
+400 RTTAVMAREETAR
-413 DERHTSS
+413 DERHKSS
-420 ETTALSVRRRSLE
+420 EETALSVRRRSLE
-433 TRLAM
+433 TRLAV
-438 LEIDKDEAFAQTQ
+438 LEIDKDEAFAQAE
-451 QEREVTN
+451 QEREVAS

-465 EQQRFILEQRWQ
+465 EQQRFILEQRWL
-477 VEEEEIAKAQA
+477 VEEEEIARAQA
-488 LEAAQIRKDIAI
+488 LEAAQIQKDVAI
-500 IEEARKREAA
+500 IGETRKREAA
-510 EIQRGLAR
+510 DIRRGLAR
-518 ETEERNRDI
+518 ETEERERDI

-533 GELEQAEVQRRLAV
+533 GELEQAEVQRRLGV
-547 EVEER
+547 EIEER
-552 TREVALTGKDEEVE
+552 GREIALTGKDEEVE
-566 RARVKKALAV
+566 RARVQKARAV
-576 EVEEREREV
+576 EI
-585 ALTGKDEEVERARVK
+585 
-600 KALAVEVEE
+600 
-609 REREVALTGKDEEV
+609 
-623 ERARVKKALA
+623 
-633 VEVEER
+633 
-639 EREVALTGK
+639 
-648 DEEVERA
+648 
-655 RVKKALAVEVEE
+655 EE
-667 RERDIALIAKEQER
+667 RERDIALIAKERER
-681 ERADIQRFLARE
+681 EQADIQRFLARE

-707 RELEQAETHRLE
+707 RELEQAEAHRLE

-738 DATRQ
+738 DASRQ

-751 EKDADTRRIDEE
+751 EKDADSRRIEEE

-777 ESRSLA
+777 EARSLA

-792 TRARATSEAQQIAAE
+792 TRARATSEAQQIAAD

-814 AVGRA
+814 AIGRA
-819 EMHIETLRVEN
+819 EVHVESLRVEN
-830 VQRRFE
+830 VQRRFQ
-836 AEAVGIEAKAG
+836 AEAVGIEAKAD

-870 DIHIDQAKAMG
+870 DVHIDQAKAMG

-951 VGHIQTLVDTH
+951 VGQVQALVDAH
-962 LGDALDTPFGAAL
+962 LADALDTPFAAAL
-975 ERLNE
+975 ERLRD
-980 AAGGDEQASRALAVL
+980 AAGGDEQAARAVEVL
-995 GSVNEGGTFDD
+995 GSVNEGGAFDE

-1017 SLAKSSK
+1017 ALAKSSK

>member
-93 VTELYAHVGRSE
+93 VAELYAHVGRSE

-131 KIVSALRSY
+131 KIVSALRSF

-178 TIVTLEQSAKEFF
+178 TIVTLEQSGKEFF

-262 QIGNKQIYVLDQR
+262 QIGSKQMYVLDQR
-275 MAVEQKEIDNEQAL
+275 MAVEQKEIDNERAL

-373 LARERAQKDKEIAL
+373 LAREQARTDKEIEL
-387 ITKEQARQVADID
+387 IAKEQAREVADIE
-400 RTTVVMGREEAAR
+400 RNTAVMSREEAAR
-413 DERHTSS
+413 DERHQSS
-420 ETTALSVRRRSLE
+420 EATALSVRRRSLE

-438 LEIDKDEAFAQTQ
+438 LEIDKDEAFAQAQ
-451 QEREVTN
+451 QEREVAN

-477 VEEEEIAKAQA
+477 VEQEEIAKARD
-488 LEAAQIRKDIAI
+488 LEAAQIQKDVAI
-500 IEEARKREAA
+500 VEETRKREAA
-510 EIQRGLAR
+510 EIRRGLAR
-518 ETEERNRDI
+518 EIEERDRDI
-527 ALVAKA
+527 ALVAKT

-552 TREVALTGKDEEVE
+552 GREI
-566 RARVKKALAV
+566 
-576 EVEEREREV
+576 

-707 RELEQAETHRLE
+707 RELEQAEAHRLE

-730 AESVRRVA
+730 AESVRHVA
-738 DATRQ
+738 DASRQ
-743 KEIDRIRA
+743 KEIDRIKA
-751 EKDADTRRIDEE
+751 EKDADTRRIEEE

-777 ESRSLA
+777 EARSLA

-792 TRARATSEAQQIAAE
+792 TRARATSEAQQIAAD

-819 EMHIETLRVEN
+819 EVHIETLRVEN

-870 DIHIDQAKAMG
+870 DVHIDQAKAMG

-937 GIFRRPDDGPLSGH
+937 GIFRRPDDSPLSGH
-951 VGHIQTLVDTH
+951 VGQIGSLVEAH
-962 LGDALDTPFGAAL
+962 LADALDTPFAAAL
-975 ERLNE
+975 DRLRE
-980 AAGGDEQASRALAVL
+980 AAGSDEEASRALAVL
-995 GSVNEGGTFDD
+995 DSVNESGAFDD

>member
-45 TKVCLGRGAM
+45 TRVCLGRGAM

-93 VTELYAHVGRSE
+93 VAELYAHVGRSE
-105 EDLLA
+105 DDLLA

-131 KIVSALRSY
+131 KIVSALRSF

-178 TIVTLEQSAKEFF
+178 TIVTLEQSGKEFF

-262 QIGNKQIYVLDQR
+262 QIGSKQMYVLDQR
-275 MAVEQKEIDNEQAL
+275 MAVEQKEIDNERAL

-304 RRREA
+304 RRRET

-350 ERDRRIALVDKA
+350 ERDRRIALVGKA

-373 LARERAQKDKEIAL
+373 LAREQAQKDKEIEL
-387 ITKEQARQVADID
+387 IAKEQAREVADIE
-400 RTTVVMGREEAAR
+400 RNTAVMSREEAAR
-413 DERHTSS
+413 DERHQSS
-420 ETTALSVRRRSLE
+420 EATALSVRRRSLE

-438 LEIDKDEAFAQTQ
+438 LEIDKDEAFAQAQ
-451 QEREVTN
+451 QEREVAN

-477 VEEEEIAKAQA
+477 VEQEEIAKARD
-488 LEAAQIRKDIAI
+488 LEAAQIQKDVAI
-500 IEEARKREAA
+500 VEETRKREAA
-510 EIQRGLAR
+510 EIRRGLAR
-518 ETEERNRDI
+518 ETEERDRDI

-552 TREVALTGKDEEVE
+552 GREIALTGKDEEVE

-600 KALAVEVEE
+600 KS
-609 REREVALTGKDEEV
+609 
-623 ERARVKKALA
+623 
-633 VEVEER
+633 
-639 EREVALTGK
+639 
-648 DEEVERA
+648 
-655 RVKKALAVEVEE
+655 LAVEVEE

-738 DATRQ
+738 DASRQ

-777 ESRSLA
+777 EARSLA

-792 TRARATSEAQQIAAE
+792 TRARATSEAQQISAE

-819 EMHIETLRVEN
+819 EVHIEALRVEN
-830 VQRRFE
+830 TQRRFE

-847 ALKKYNESAT
+847 ALKNYNESAT

-870 DIHIDQAKAMG
+870 DVHIDQAKAMG

-892 GGDGGTVDNIRQLFT
+892 GGDAGTVDNIRQLFT

-937 GIFRRPDDGPLSGH
+937 GIFRRPDDGLLSGH
-951 VGHIQTLVDTH
+951 VGQISDLVETH
-962 LGDALDTPFGAAL
+962 LGDALDTPFATAL
-975 ERLNE
+975 ERLRE

-995 GSVNEGGTFDD
+995 GSVNESGAFDD

>member
-22 IISIW
+22 VISIW

-45 TKVCLGRGAM
+45 TRVCLGRGAL

-78 RDQAVLTSDKIRIDV
+78 RDQAVLTSDKIRVDV
-93 VTELYAHVGRSE
+93 VAELYAHVGRSE

-117 RTFDTEKVRNLLEA
+117 RTFDTEKVRSLLEA

-150 ENRDAFAKAVQNSVV
+150 ENRDTFAKAVQTSVV

-204 ITAITSDA
+204 ITEITSDA
-212 RRQVHNT
+212 RRHVHNT

-239 EIEKQEAFARANQ
+239 EIEKQEAFARAHQ

-262 QIGNKQIYVLDQR
+262 QIGNKQMYVLDQR
-275 MAVEQKEIDNEQAL
+275 MEVEQKEIDNEKTL

-296 DVNATEES
+296 DVSATEES

-336 QLANIQRKLAEERA
+336 QLANIQRKLAEEQA
-350 ERDRRIALVDKA
+350 ERDRRIALVA
-362 KEEELVEIARE
+362 KSREEELAEIARE
-373 LARERAQKDKEIAL
+373 LAREQARTDKEIEL
-387 ITKEQARQVADID
+387 IAKEQARQVADID
-400 RTTVVMGREEAAR
+400 RNTAVMAREESAR
-413 DERHTSS
+413 DERHQSS
-420 ETTALSVRRRSLE
+420 ETTALSVRKRSLQ

-438 LEIDKDEAFAQTQ
+438 LDIDKDEAFAQAQ
-451 QEREVTN
+451 QEREVAN

-477 VEEEEIAKAQA
+477 VEQEEIAKAQA
-488 LEAAQIRKDIAI
+488 LEAAQIRKEVAI
-500 IEEARKREAA
+500 IEETRNREAA
-510 EIQRGLAR
+510 DIRRGLAR
-518 ETEERNRDI
+518 ETEERERDI

-533 GELEQAEVQRRLAV
+533 GELEQAEVQRRLGV
-547 EVEER
+547 ELEER
-552 TREVALTGKDEEVE
+552 TREISLTGQDEELE
-566 RARVKKALAV
+566 RVRVRKARAI
-576 EVEEREREV
+576 EIEERERE
-585 ALTGKDEEVERARVK
+585 
-600 KALAVEVEE
+600 
-609 REREVALTGKDEEV
+609 
-623 ERARVKKALA
+623 
-633 VEVEER
+633 
-639 EREVALTGK
+639 
-648 DEEVERA
+648 
-655 RVKKALAVEVEE
+655 
-667 RERDIALIAKEQER
+667 IALIAKEQER

-699 QIALAAKT
+699 QIALAGKT
-707 RELEQAETHRLE
+707 RELEQAEAHRLE
-719 MTARRE
+719 MTAQRE

-743 KEIDRIRA
+743 REIDRIRA
-751 EKDADTRRIDEE
+751 EKEADTRRIDEE

-777 ESRSLA
+777 EARSLA

-792 TRARATSEAQQIAAE
+792 TRARANSEAQQISAV

-819 EMHIETLRVEN
+819 EVSIEALRVEN
-830 VQRRFE
+830 TQRRFE
-836 AEAVGIEAKAG
+836 AEAVGIEAKAD
-847 ALKKYNESAT
+847 ALKKYDESAT

-937 GIFRRPDDGPLSGH
+937 GIFRRPDDSPLSGH
-951 VGHIQTLVDTH
+951 VQHIQTLVDAH
-962 LGDALDTPFGAAL
+962 LGDALDTPFAQAL
-975 ERLNE
+975 EQLRE
-980 AAGGDEQASRALAVL
+980 AAGGDEPASRALAVL
-995 GSVNEGGTFDD
+995 GSVNEGGTFDE

-1017 SLAKSSK
+1017 ALAKSAK

>member
-22 IISIW
+22 VISIW

-93 VTELYAHVGRSE
+93 VAELYAHVGRSE
-105 EDLLA
+105 DDLLA

-239 EIEKQEAFARANQ
+239 EIEKQEAFARAHQ

-262 QIGNKQIYVLDQR
+262 QIGSKQMYVLDQR
-275 MAVEQKEIDNEQAL
+275 MAVEQKEIDNERAL

-323 DREIELVAKTEEE
+323 DREIELVAKTEQE
-336 QLANIQRKLAEERA
+336 QLANIQRKLSEERA
-350 ERDRRIALVDKA
+350 ERDRRIALVAKA
-362 KEEELVEIARE
+362 EEEELIEIARA
-373 LARERAQKDKEIAL
+373 LARERAEKDKEIEL
-387 ITKEQARQVADID
+387 IGKEQAREVADID
-400 RTTVVMGREEAAR
+400 RTTAVMSREEAAR
-413 DERHTSS
+413 DERHQSS

-451 QEREVTN
+451 QEREVAN

-477 VEEEEIAKAQA
+477 VEEEEIGKARA
-488 LEAAQIRKDIAI
+488 LEAAQIQKDIAI
-500 IEEARKREAA
+500 IEETRQREAA

-623 ERARVKKALA
+623 ERARVRKALA

-639 EREVALTGK
+639 ERE
-648 DEEVERA
+648 
-655 RVKKALAVEVEE
+655 
-667 RERDIALIAKEQER
+667 IALIAKEQER

-699 QIALAAKT
+699 QITLAAKT
-707 RELEQAETHRLE
+707 RELEQAEAHRLE

-751 EKDADTRRIDEE
+751 EKDADTRRIEEE

-777 ESRSLA
+777 EARSLA

-792 TRARATSEAQQIAAE
+792 TRARATSEAQQISAE

-819 EMHIETLRVEN
+819 EMHIEALRVEN
-830 VQRRFE
+830 TQRRFE
-836 AEAVGIEAKAG
+836 AEAVGIEAKAD
-847 ALKKYNESAT
+847 ALKNYNESGT

-870 DIHIDQAKAMG
+870 DVHIDQAKAMG

-892 GGDGGTVDNIRQLFT
+892 GGDAGTVDNIRQLFT

-951 VGHIQTLVDTH
+951 VGQISDLVEAH
-962 LGDALDTPFGAAL
+962 LGDALDTPFATAL
-975 ERLNE
+975 ERLRE

-995 GSVNEGGTFDD
+995 GSVNESGAFDD

>member
-22 IISIW
+22 VISIW

-78 RDQAVLTSDKIRIDV
+78 RDQAVLASDKIRIDV
-93 VTELYAHVGRSE
+93 VAELYAHVGRSE
-105 EDLLA
+105 DDLLA

-239 EIEKQEAFARANQ
+239 EIEKQEAFARAHQ

-262 QIGNKQIYVLDQR
+262 QIGSKQMYVLDQR
-275 MAVEQKEIDNEQAL
+275 MAVEQKEIDNERAL

-336 QLANIQRKLAEERA
+336 QLANIQRKLSEERA
-350 ERDRRIALVDKA
+350 ERDRRIALVAKA
-362 KEEELVEIARE
+362 EEEELVEIARA
-373 LARERAQKDKEIAL
+373 LARERAEKDKEIEL
-387 ITKEQARQVADID
+387 IGKEQGREVADID
-400 RTTVVMGREEAAR
+400 RTTAVMSREEAAR
-413 DERHTSS
+413 DERHQSS

-451 QEREVTN
+451 QEREVAN

-477 VEEEEIAKAQA
+477 VEEEEIAKARA

-500 IEEARKREAA
+500 IEETRQREAA

-639 EREVALTGK
+639 ER
-648 DEEVERA
+648 
-655 RVKKALAVEVEE
+655 
-667 RERDIALIAKEQER
+667 DIALIGKEQER

-707 RELEQAETHRLE
+707 RELEQAEAHRLE

-751 EKDADTRRIDEE
+751 EKDADTRRIEEE

-777 ESRSLA
+777 EARSLA

-792 TRARATSEAQQIAAE
+792 TRARATSEAQQISAE

-819 EMHIETLRVEN
+819 EVHIEALRVEN

-836 AEAVGIEAKAG
+836 AEAVGIEAKAD
-847 ALKKYNESAT
+847 ALKTYNESAT

-870 DIHIDQAKAMG
+870 DVHIDQAKAMG

-892 GGDGGTVDNIRQLFT
+892 GGDAGTVDNIRQLFT

-951 VGHIQTLVDTH
+951 VGQISDLVETH
-962 LGDALDTPFGAAL
+962 LGDALDTPFATAL
-975 ERLNE
+975 ERLRE

-995 GSVNEGGTFDD
+995 GSVNESGAFDD

>member
-1 MTAELLITLIF
+1 MTAELLITLLF

-93 VTELYAHVGRSE
+93 VAELYAHVGRSE

-131 KIVSALRSY
+131 KIVSALRSF

-150 ENRDAFAKAVQNSVV
+150 ENRDAFAKAVQSSVV

-178 TIVTLEQSAKEFF
+178 TIVTLEQSGKEFF

-252 DREVANEQAQ
+252 DREVSNEQAQ
-262 QIGNKQIYVLDQR
+262 QIGSKQIYVLDQR
-275 MAVEQKEIDNEQAL
+275 MAVEQKEIDNERAL

-362 KEEELVEIARE
+362 REEELVEIARE
-373 LARERAQKDKEIAL
+373 LAREQAQKDKEIEL
-387 ITKEQARQVADID
+387 IAKEQARQVADID
-400 RTTVVMGREEAAR
+400 RTTAVMTREEAAR
-413 DERHTSS
+413 DERHQSS
-420 ETTALSVRRRSLE
+420 ETTALSVRKRSLE

-438 LEIDKDEAFAQTQ
+438 LEIDRDEAFAQAQ
-451 QEREVTN
+451 QEREVAN

-477 VEEEEIAKAQA
+477 VEQEEIAKAEA
-488 LEAAQIRKDIAI
+488 LEAAQIQKDVAI
-500 IEEARKREAA
+500 IEETRKREAA
-510 EIQRGLAR
+510 DIRRGLAR
-518 ETEERNRDI
+518 ETEERERDI
-527 ALVAKA
+527 ALVTKA

-552 TREVALTGKDEEVE
+552 GREIALTGKDEEVE
-566 RARVKKALAV
+566 RARVRKALAV
-576 EVEEREREV
+576 EIEEREREV
-585 ALTGKDEEVERARVK
+585 ALTGKE
-600 KALAVEVEE
+600 
-609 REREVALTGKDEEV
+609 
-623 ERARVKKALA
+623 
-633 VEVEER
+633 
-639 EREVALTGK
+639 
-648 DEEVERA
+648 EEVERA

-667 RERDIALIAKEQER
+667 RERDIALITKEQER

-707 RELEQAETHRLE
+707 RELEQAEAHRLE

-738 DATRQ
+738 DASRQ

-751 EKDADTRRIDEE
+751 EKEADTRRIDEE

-777 ESRSLA
+777 EARSLA
-783 AEREAEATL
+783 AKREAEATL
-792 TRARATSEAQQIAAE
+792 TRARATSEAQQIAAD

-819 EMHIETLRVEN
+819 EVHIEALRVEN
-830 VQRRFE
+830 VQRRFQ
-836 AEAVGIEAKAG
+836 AEAVGIEAKAD
-847 ALKKYNESAT
+847 ALKRYNESAT

-892 GGDGGTVDNIRQLFT
+892 GGGDGTVDNIRQLFT

-951 VGHIQTLVDTH
+951 VGRIQTLVDAH
-962 LGDALDTPFGAAL
+962 LDDALDTPFAAAL
-975 ERLNE
+975 ERLRA
-980 AAGGDEQASRALAVL
+980 AAGGDEETARALAVL
-995 GSVNEGGTFDD
+995 GSVNEGGAFDE
-1006 VPFATAWSLLQ
+1006 VPFGTAWGLLQ
-1017 SLAKSSK
+1017 ALVQSAK

>member
-45 TKVCLGRGAM
+45 TRVCLGRGAM

-78 RDQAVLTSDKIRIDV
+78 REQAVLTSDKIRIDV
-93 VTELYAHVGRSE
+93 VAELYAHVGRSE

-131 KIVSALRSY
+131 KIVSAVRSY

-150 ENRDAFAKAVQNSVV
+150 ENREAFAKAVQASVV

-191 DKDNVFDAEGLKV
+191 NKDNVFDAEGLKV

-219 EKRTTV
+219 EKKTTV

-239 EIEKQEAFARANQ
+239 EIEKQEAFARAHQ

-262 QIGNKQIYVLDQR
+262 QIGSKQRYVLDQR
-275 MAVEQKEIDNEQAL
+275 MEVEQKEIDNEKAL

-296 DVNATEES
+296 DVSATEES

-336 QLANIQRKLAEERA
+336 QLANIQRKLAEERS

-373 LARERAQKDKEIAL
+373 LAREQARTDKEIEL

-400 RTTVVMGREEAAR
+400 RTTAVMAREEAAR
-413 DERHTSS
+413 DERHKSS

-438 LEIDKDEAFAQTQ
+438 LEIDKDEAFAQAQ
-451 QEREVTN
+451 QEREVAN

-477 VEEEEIAKAQA
+477 VEQEEIAKAQA
-488 LEAAQIRKDIAI
+488 VEAAQIQKEVAI
-500 IEEARKREAA
+500 IEETRKREAA
-510 EIQRGLAR
+510 DIRRGLAR
-518 ETEERNRDI
+518 ETEERERDI

-533 GELEQAEVQRRLAV
+533 GELEQAEVQRRLGV
-547 EVEER
+547 EIEER
-552 TREVALTGKDEEVE
+552 AREIALTGQDEEVE
-566 RARVKKALAV
+566 RARVRKALAV

-585 ALTGKDEEVERARVK
+585 ALTGKEEEVERARVQ
-600 KALAVEVEE
+600 KARAVEIEE
-609 REREVALTGKDEEV
+609 RERE
-623 ERARVKKALA
+623 
-633 VEVEER
+633 
-639 EREVALTGK
+639 
-648 DEEVERA
+648 
-655 RVKKALAVEVEE
+655 
-667 RERDIALIAKEQER
+667 IALIAKDQER

-738 DATRQ
+738 DASRQ

-751 EKDADTRRIDEE
+751 EKEADTRRIDEE

-777 ESRSLA
+777 EARSLA

-814 AVGRA
+814 AIGRA
-819 EMHIETLRVEN
+819 EVHVESLRVEN
-830 VQRRFE
+830 VQRRFQ
-836 AEAVGIEAKAG
+836 AEAVGIEAKAD

-870 DIHIDQAKAMG
+870 DVHIDQAKAMG

-951 VGHIQTLVDTH
+951 VGHVQTLVDAH
-962 LGDALDTPFGAAL
+962 LADALDTPFAAAL
-975 ERLNE
+975 ERLRE
-980 AAGGDEQASRALAVL
+980 AAGGDEQASRAVEVL
-995 GSVNEGGTFDD
+995 GSVNENGAFDD

-1017 SLAKSSK
+1017 ALAKSSK

>member
-22 IISIW
+22 VISIW

-93 VTELYAHVGRSE
+93 VAELYAHVGRSE
-105 EDLLA
+105 DDLLA

-239 EIEKQEAFARANQ
+239 EIEKQEAFARAHQ

-262 QIGNKQIYVLDQR
+262 QIGSKQMYVLDQR
-275 MAVEQKEIDNEQAL
+275 MAVEQKEIDNERAL

-336 QLANIQRKLAEERA
+336 QLANIQRKLSEERA
-350 ERDRRIALVDKA
+350 ERDRRIALVAKA
-362 KEEELVEIARE
+362 EEEELVEIARA
-373 LARERAQKDKEIAL
+373 LARERAEKDKEIEL
-387 ITKEQARQVADID
+387 IGKEQGREVADID
-400 RTTVVMGREEAAR
+400 RTTAVMSREEAAR
-413 DERHTSS
+413 DERHQSS

-451 QEREVTN
+451 QEREVAN

-477 VEEEEIAKAQA
+477 VEEEEIAKARA

-500 IEEARKREAA
+500 IEETRHREAA

-623 ERARVKKALA
+623 ERARVRKALA

-639 EREVALTGK
+639 ERE
-648 DEEVERA
+648 
-655 RVKKALAVEVEE
+655 
-667 RERDIALIAKEQER
+667 IALIAKEQER

-699 QIALAAKT
+699 QITLAAKT
-707 RELEQAETHRLE
+707 RELEQAEAHRLE

-751 EKDADTRRIDEE
+751 EKDADTRRIEEE

-777 ESRSLA
+777 EARSLA

-792 TRARATSEAQQIAAE
+792 TRARATSEAQQISAE

-819 EMHIETLRVEN
+819 EVHIEALRVEN

-836 AEAVGIEAKAG
+836 AEAVGIEAKAD
-847 ALKKYNESAT
+847 ALKTYNESAT

-870 DIHIDQAKAMG
+870 DVHIDQAKAMG

-892 GGDGGTVDNIRQLFT
+892 GGDAGTVDNIRQLFT

-937 GIFRRPDDGPLSGH
+937 GIFRRPDDGPLSGY
-951 VGHIQTLVDTH
+951 VGQIESLVEAH
-962 LGDALDTPFGAAL
+962 LRDALDTPFAAAL
-975 ERLNE
+975 ERLTE

-995 GSVNEGGTFDD
+995 GSVNESGAFDE

>member
-1 MTAELLITLIF
+1 MTAELLITLLF

-45 TKVCLGRGAM
+45 TKVCLGRGAL

-93 VTELYAHVGRSE
+93 VAELYAHVGRSE

-150 ENRDAFAKAVQNSVV
+150 ENRDTFAKAVQNSVV

-178 TIVTLEQSAKEFF
+178 TIVTLEQSGKEFF

-239 EIEKQEAFARANQ
+239 EIEKQEAFARAHQ

-262 QIGNKQIYVLDQR
+262 QIGNKQMYVLDQR
-275 MAVEQKEIDNEQAL
+275 MAVEQKEIDNERAL

-373 LARERAQKDKEIAL
+373 LAREQARKDKEIEL
-387 ITKEQARQVADID
+387 IAKEQARQVADID
-400 RTTVVMGREEAAR
+400 RTTVVMAREEAAR
-413 DERHTSS
+413 DERHQSS
-420 ETTALSVRRRSLE
+420 ETTALSVRKRSLE

-438 LEIDKDEAFAQTQ
+438 LEIDKDEAFAQAQ
-451 QEREVTN
+451 QEREVAN

-477 VEEEEIAKAQA
+477 VEQEEIAKAEA
-488 LEAAQIRKDIAI
+488 LEAAQIRKEVAI
-500 IEEARKREAA
+500 IEETRKREAA
-510 EIQRGLAR
+510 DIRRGLAR
-518 ETEERNRDI
+518 ETEERERDI

-533 GELEQAEVQRRLAV
+533 GELEQAEVQRRLGV
-547 EVEER
+547 EMEER
-552 TREVALTGKDEEVE
+552 AREISLTGKDEELE
-566 RARVKKALAV
+566 RVRVRKARAI
-576 EVEEREREV
+576 EIEERDREV
-585 ALTGKDEEVERARVK
+585 TLTGKE
-600 KALAVEVEE
+600 
-609 REREVALTGKDEEV
+609 
-623 ERARVKKALA
+623 
-633 VEVEER
+633 
-639 EREVALTGK
+639 
-648 DEEVERA
+648 EEVERA

-707 RELEQAETHRLE
+707 RELEQAEAHRLE

-738 DATRQ
+738 DASRQ

-751 EKDADTRRIDEE
+751 EKEADTRRIDEE

-777 ESRSLA
+777 EARSLA

-814 AVGRA
+814 AIGRA
-819 EMHIETLRVEN
+819 EVHVESLRVEN
-830 VQRRFE
+830 VQRRFQ
-836 AEAVGIEAKAG
+836 AEAVGIEAKAD

-892 GGDGGTVDNIRQLFT
+892 GGGDGTVDNIRQLFT

-951 VGHIQTLVDTH
+951 VGHIQALVDTH
-962 LGDALDTPFGAAL
+962 LGEALDTPFAAAL
-975 ERLNE
+975 ERLRE
-980 AAGGDEQASRALAVL
+980 AAGGDEEASRAVDVL
-995 GSVNEGGTFDD
+995 GSVNEGGAFDD

-1017 SLAKSSK
+1017 ALAKPSK

>member
-78 RDQAVLTSDKIRIDV
+78 REQAVLTSDKIRVDV
-93 VTELYAHVGRSE
+93 VAELYAHVGRSE

-150 ENRDAFAKAVQNSVV
+150 ENRDAFAKAVQASVV

-191 DKDNVFDAEGLKV
+191 NKDNVFDAEGLKV

-225 SIRQRELDT
+225 SIRQRDLDT

-239 EIEKQEAFARANQ
+239 EIEKQEAFARAHQ

-262 QIGNKQIYVLDQR
+262 QIGNKQMYVLDQR
-275 MAVEQKEIDNEQAL
+275 MDVEQKEIDNEKAL

-296 DVNATEES
+296 DVSATEES

-309 AEIQKTLELEKARR
+309 AEIRKTLELEKARR

-350 ERDRRIALVDKA
+350 ERDRRIALVAKA
-362 KEEELVEIARE
+362 KEEELAEISRE
-373 LARERAQKDKEIAL
+373 LAREQARTDKEIEL
-387 ITKEQARQVADID
+387 IAKEQARQVADID
-400 RTTVVMGREEAAR
+400 RTTAVMAREETAR
-413 DERHTSS
+413 DERHQSS
-420 ETTALSVRRRSLE
+420 ETTALSVRKRSLE
-433 TRLAM
+433 TRLTM
-438 LEIDKDEAFAQTQ
+438 LDIDKDEAFAQAQ
-451 QEREVTN
+451 QEREVAN
-458 ERARVLS
+458 ERARILS

-477 VEEEEIAKAQA
+477 VEQEEIAKAQA
-488 LEAAQIRKDIAI
+488 LEAAQIQKEVAI
-500 IEEARKREAA
+500 IEETRKREAA
-510 EIQRGLAR
+510 DIRRGLAR
-518 ETEERNRDI
+518 ETEERERDI

-533 GELEQAEVQRRLAV
+533 GELEQAEVQRRLGV
-547 EVEER
+547 EMEER
-552 TREVALTGKDEEVE
+552 AREISLTGQDEEVE
-566 RARVKKALAV
+566 RARVRKALAI
-576 EVEEREREV
+576 EIEERGREI
-585 ALTGKDEEVERARVK
+585 ALTGQDEEVERARVR
-600 KALAVEVEE
+600 KARAVEIEE
-609 REREVALTGKDEEV
+609 RERE
-623 ERARVKKALA
+623 
-633 VEVEER
+633 
-639 EREVALTGK
+639 
-648 DEEVERA
+648 
-655 RVKKALAVEVEE
+655 
-667 RERDIALIAKEQER
+667 IALIEKEQER

-738 DATRQ
+738 DASRQ

-751 EKDADTRRIDEE
+751 EKEADTRRIDEE

-777 ESRSLA
+777 EARSLA

-792 TRARATSEAQQIAAE
+792 TRARANSEAQQISAV

-819 EMHIETLRVEN
+819 EVSIEALRVEN
-830 VQRRFE
+830 TQRRFQ
-836 AEAVGIEAKAG
+836 AEAVGIEAKAD
-847 ALKKYNESAT
+847 ALKRYNESAT

-951 VGHIQTLVDTH
+951 VGHIQTLVDAH
-962 LGDALDTPFGAAL
+962 LADALDTPFAAAL
-975 ERLNE
+975 ERLRE
-980 AAGGDEQASRALAVL
+980 AAGGDEQASRAVEVL
-995 GSVNEGGTFDD
+995 GSVNEGGAFDE
-1006 VPFATAWSLLQ
+1006 VPFATAWNLLQ
-1017 SLAKSSK
+1017 ALANPSK

>member
-93 VTELYAHVGRSE
+93 VAELYAHVGRSE
-105 EDLLA
+105 DDLLA

-117 RTFDTEKVRNLLEA
+117 RTFDTEKVRMLLEA

-150 ENRDAFAKAVQNSVV
+150 ENRDTFAKAVQSSVV

-262 QIGNKQIYVLDQR
+262 QIGSKQMYVLDQR
-275 MAVEQKEIDNEQAL
+275 MDVEQKEIDNEKAL

-296 DVNATEES
+296 DVSATEES
-304 RRREA
+304 RRRES

-323 DREIELVAKTEEE
+323 DREIELVGKTEEE

-350 ERDRRIALVDKA
+350 ERDRRIALVAKA
-362 KEEELVEIARE
+362 KEEELAEIARE
-373 LARERAQKDKEIAL
+373 LAREQARTDKEIEL
-387 ITKEQARQVADID
+387 IAKEQARQVADID
-400 RTTVVMGREEAAR
+400 RTTAVMGHEEAAR
-413 DERHTSS
+413 DERHQSS
-420 ETTALSVRRRSLE
+420 EATALSVRKRSLD

-438 LEIDKDEAFAQTQ
+438 LDIDKDEAFAQAQ
-451 QEREVTN
+451 QEREVAN

-465 EQQRFILEQRWQ
+465 DQQRFILEQRWL

-488 LEAAQIRKDIAI
+488 LESARIRKDIAI
-500 IEEARKREAA
+500 TEETRKREAA
-510 EIQRGLAR
+510 DIQRGLAR

-533 GELEQAEVQRRLAV
+533 GELEQAEVQRRLGV

-552 TREVALTGKDEEVE
+552 GREIALTGKDEAVE
-566 RARVKKALAV
+566 RARVQKLRAV
-576 EVEEREREV
+576 EIEERERE
-585 ALTGKDEEVERARVK
+585 
-600 KALAVEVEE
+600 
-609 REREVALTGKDEEV
+609 
-623 ERARVKKALA
+623 
-633 VEVEER
+633 
-639 EREVALTGK
+639 
-648 DEEVERA
+648 
-655 RVKKALAVEVEE
+655 
-667 RERDIALIAKEQER
+667 IALIAKDQER

-738 DATRQ
+738 DASRQ

-751 EKDADTRRIDEE
+751 EKEADTRRIDEE

-772 LLTQA
+772 MLTQA
-777 ESRSLA
+777 EARSLA

-792 TRARATSEAQQIAAE
+792 TRARANSEAQQISAV

-819 EMHIETLRVEN
+819 EVSIEALRVEN
-830 VQRRFE
+830 TQRRFE
-836 AEAVGIEAKAG
+836 AEAVGIEAKAD
-847 ALKKYNESAT
+847 ALKRYNESAT

-951 VGHIQTLVDTH
+951 VGHIQSLVDAH
-962 LGDALDTPFGAAL
+962 LADALDTPFAAAL
-975 ERLNE
+975 AQLRE
-980 AAGGDEQASRALAVL
+980 AAGGDEEASRALAVL
-995 GSVNEGGTFDD
+995 ASVNEGGTFDD
-1006 VPFATAWSLLQ
+1006 VPFATAWNLLQ
-1017 SLAKSSK
+1017 ALAQSSK

>member
-45 TKVCLGRGAM
+45 TRVCLGRGAL

-93 VTELYAHVGRSE
+93 VAELYAHVGRSE

-131 KIVSALRSY
+131 KIVSALRSF

-150 ENRDAFAKAVQNSVV
+150 ENRDAFAKAVQASVV

-178 TIVTLEQSAKEFF
+178 TIVTLEQSGKEFF

-262 QIGNKQIYVLDQR
+262 QIGNKQMYVLDQR
-275 MAVEQKEIDNEQAL
+275 MAVEQKEIDNERAL

-309 AEIQKTLELEKARR
+309 AEIHKTLELEKARR

-336 QLANIQRKLAEERA
+336 QLANIGRKLAEERA

-373 LARERAQKDKEIAL
+373 LAREQARTDKEIEL
-387 ITKEQARQVADID
+387 IAKEQAREVADIE
-400 RTTVVMGREEAAR
+400 RTTAVMSREEAAR
-413 DERHTSS
+413 DERHQSS
-420 ETTALSVRRRSLE
+420 EAAALSVRRRGLE

-438 LEIDKDEAFAQTQ
+438 LEIDKDEAFAQAE
-451 QEREVTN
+451 QEREVAS

-465 EQQRFILEQRWQ
+465 EQQRFILEQRWL
-477 VEEEEIAKAQA
+477 VEEEEIARARD

-500 IEEARKREAA
+500 VEETREREAA
-510 EIQRGLAR
+510 DIRRGLAR
-518 ETEERNRDI
+518 ETEERDRDI

-552 TREVALTGKDEEVE
+552 GREI
-566 RARVKKALAV
+566 
-576 EVEEREREV
+576 
-585 ALTGKDEEVERARVK
+585 
-600 KALAVEVEE
+600 
-609 REREVALTGKDEEV
+609 
-623 ERARVKKALA
+623 
-633 VEVEER
+633 
-639 EREVALTGK
+639 ALTGK

-667 RERDIALIAKEQER
+667 RERDIALIAKERER
-681 ERADIQRFLARE
+681 EQADIQRFLARE

-707 RELEQAETHRLE
+707 RELEQAEAHRLE

-738 DATRQ
+738 DASRQ

-751 EKDADTRRIDEE
+751 EKDADSRRIEEE

-777 ESRSLA
+777 EARSLA

-792 TRARATSEAQQIAAE
+792 TRARATSEAQQIAAD

-814 AVGRA
+814 AIGRA
-819 EMHIETLRVEN
+819 EVHVESLRVEN
-830 VQRRFE
+830 VQRRFQ
-836 AEAVGIEAKAG
+836 AEAVGIEAKAD

-870 DIHIDQAKAMG
+870 DVHIDQAKAMG

-951 VGHIQTLVDTH
+951 VGHIQTLVDAH
-962 LGDALDTPFGAAL
+962 LADAMDTPFAAAL
-975 ERLNE
+975 ERLRE
-980 AAGGDEQASRALAVL
+980 AAGGGRAGGAFAHGARL
-995 GSVNEGGTFDD
+995 GERGRGVR
-1006 VPFATAWSLLQ
+1006 
-1017 SLAKSSK
+1017 